1 MSGALVLALP
11 GVLCALMAWDLSR
24 PALTPI
30 ATPRRPP
37 VRQRAAAAVLA
48 VTASSCLATALWG
61 TPAARTPGLLVGV
74 LGGLGLVA
82 LLAAAMRSHRRR
94 HRPRRP
100 AGVPA
105 QRTHLPAPVR
115 LAAMPAATP
124 APAKEPA

>member
-1 MSGALVLALP
+1 MSGALVLVLP
-11 GVLCALMAWDLSR
+11 GVLCGLMAWDLSR
-24 PALTPI
+24 PALPPV

-48 VTASSCLATALWG
+48 VTAGSCLAAALWD
-61 TPAARTPGLLVGV
+61 TPGARTPGV
-74 LGGLGLVA
+74 LGGLCLVG
-82 LLAAAMRSHRRR
+82 LLAAATHGHRGRHHARR
-94 HRPRRP
+94 Q

-115 LAAMPAATP
+115 LTAAAAATP